1 MSDGL
6 EKLLARRIWFVPDV
20 MIWGTSGL
28 GELDYLACEKVGSDG
43 AVLFGQSSFF
53 DGRQQVLFGDL
64 TDHRGNRLPST
75 LQSPR
80 VLIRSRGTQSAYVVA
95 QESNSGVTL
104 ARDQSGTEPVMAD
117 LLVVEMGD

>member
-1 MSDGL
+1 MSEGL

-28 GELDYLACEKVGSDG
+28 GELDYLIYEKVGSDG
-43 AVLFGQSSFF
+43 TVFFGQSSFF
-53 DGRQQVLFGDL
+53 DGRQHVMFGDL

-80 VLIRSRGTQSAYVVA
+80 VLIRSRDRQPVYVVG

-104 ARDQSGTEPVMAD
+104 ARDQAGTEPVMAD